1 MSTGE
6 LTAVEDIGGYYDEM
20 AGLIE
25 ILGGNIHVGYWNGDD
40 DRTPLLEAINRLTDL
55 LGAKLALRPGER
67 LLDIGCGAAVPAIRL
82 GQRVEADITG
92 ITVSTWQVEEATRR
106 VNAAGLRGQVH
117 IEYGDA
123 AALAYPDGSFDAV
136 LAIESLPHARDR
148 AVWLR
153 EMNRVLRP
161 GGRVV
166 LTDFTEQT
174 PLSEQETTIL
184 RAGALEPPPRET
196 QALAVIRDC
205 GFVVDEAVECGD
217 RIRRSY
223 DAYFDRIERNRA
235 QFLAAFGEERVR
247 QWEGAMHMLLAIYRE
262 KIGYL
267 IVVAH
272 KDRAA

>member
-1 MSTGE
+1 MSTEE

-25 ILGGNIHVGYWNGDD
+25 ILGGNIHVGYWHSDD
-40 DRTPLLEAINRLTDL
+40 DRTPLLEAINRLTDIV
-55 LGAKLALRPGER
+55 GGKLDLKPGER
-67 LLDIGCGAAVPAIRL
+67 LLDIGCGAGVPAIRL
-82 GQRVEADITG
+82 GQRVEAHITG
-92 ITVSTWQVEEATRR
+92 ITISNWQVQEATRR

-123 AALAYPDGSFDAV
+123 ADLVYPDGSFDAV
-136 LAIESLPHARDR
+136 LAVESLPHARDR
-148 AVWLR
+148 GRWLR

-166 LTDFTEQT
+166 LTDFTEEI
-174 PLSEQETTIL
+174 PLSDQETEIL
-184 RAGALEPPPRET
+184 RAGALEPPPRKPG
-196 QALAVIRDC
+196 ALEVIRGS
-205 GFVVDEAVECGD
+205 GFVVDEAIGCGD

-223 DAYFDRIERNRA
+223 AAYFDRIDRNRA
-235 QFLAAFGEERVR
+235 QFVAALGEERVK
-247 QWEGAMHMLLAIYRE
+247 QWEEAMHMLLAIYAE

-272 KDRAA
+272 KPKA